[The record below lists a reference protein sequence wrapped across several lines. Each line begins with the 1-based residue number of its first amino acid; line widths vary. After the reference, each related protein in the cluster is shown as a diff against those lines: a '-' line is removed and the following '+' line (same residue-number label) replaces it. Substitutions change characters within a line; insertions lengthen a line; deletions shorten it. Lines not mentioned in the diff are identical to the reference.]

1 MISQRLLDSIHL
13 SPASIQY
20 PFKLIDGHDK
30 IIFFIL
36 EYRDVHLEKHPKNV
50 RSLHRRINSITV
62 LEMVISMVPGSH
74 FTDLSMMGRDV
85 SHFSHTRSLQI
96 FLRSTDIRRYIHALS
111 ADI

>member
-1 MISQRLLDSIHL
+1 M
-13 SPASIQY
+13 
-20 PFKLIDGHDK
+20 
-30 IIFFIL
+30 
-36 EYRDVHLEKHPKNV
+36 EYGDVHSEKHPRNV
-50 RSLHRRINSITV
+50 RSLHPRINSITV

-96 FLRSTDIRRYIHALS
+96 FLKSADISRYILTLS

>member
-1 MISQRLLDSIHL
+1 M
-13 SPASIQY
+13 
-20 PFKLIDGHDK
+20 
-30 IIFFIL
+30 
-36 EYRDVHLEKHPKNV
+36 EYRDVHSEKHPKNV
-50 RSLHRRINSITV
+50 RSLDPRINSITV

-96 FLRSTDIRRYIHALS
+96 FLKSADIRRYILPLS